1 MVYNNFDI
9 FIGNIDF
16 NSMKNKLLCSFTSHN
31 RLLDT
36 IASITSRYA
45 IMYDKMFVLESPQTT
60 EYLITYN
67 IDTENSVSEI
77 PENTILLHRKKES
90 NTLYTINALN
100 TLIKHLNHGIL
111 DNQYK
116 VNWVDYRN
124 SVLLT
129 QGPDLRIIETK
140 IHKIVHL

>member
-1 MVYNNFDI
+1 MFYNDSSI
-9 FIGNIDF
+9 FIGNIDLE
-16 NSMKNKLLCSFTSHN
+16 SMKNKLLCSFAAQN

-100 TLIKHLNHGIL
+100 TLIKTLNEGVL

-116 VNWVDYRN
+116 VNWVDYKN

-140 IHKIVHL
+140 IHKIIYL

>member
-1 MVYNNFDI
+1 MVYNISSI
-9 FIGNIDF
+9 FINSID
-16 NSMKNKLLCSFTSHN
+16 MKNKLLCSFTAPN

-36 IASITSRYA
+36 IAGITSRYA
-45 IMYDKMFVLESPQTT
+45 IMYDKMFILESPQTT

-100 TLIKHLNHGIL
+100 DLIKKLNGGT
-111 DNQYK
+111 
-116 VNWVDYRN
+116 VDPTYRIDWPHYRN
-124 SVLLT
+124 CILLT
-129 QGPDLRIIETK
+129 QHGDIKQLNNK
-140 IHKIVHL
+140 IYKIVDL

>member
-1 MVYNNFDI
+1 MFYNDSSI
-9 FIGNIDF
+9 FISSIDSE
-16 NSMKNKLLCSFTSHN
+16 SMKNKLLCSFAAQNH
-31 RLLDT
+31 LLDT

-67 IDTENSVSEI
+67 IDTENSVNEI
-77 PENTILLHRKKES
+77 PQNTILLHRKKES
-90 NTLYTINALN
+90 NSLYTINALN
-100 TLIKHLNHGIL
+100 TLIKQLNNGVL

-116 VNWVDYRN
+116 INWVDYKN

-140 IHKIVHL
+140 IHKIIHL

>member
-1 MVYNNFDI
+1 MVYDISPI
-9 FIGNIDF
+9 FISSIPFD
-16 NSMKNKLLCSFTSHN
+16 MKNKLLCSFTAQN

-45 IMYDKMFVLESPQTT
+45 ILYDKMFILESPQTT
-60 EYLITYN
+60 EYIITYN

-100 TLIKHLNHGIL
+100 TLIKELNNGML
-111 DNQYK
+111 DNQFK
-116 VNWVDYRN
+116 VNWNDYQN
-124 SVLLT
+124 SILLT
-129 QGPDLRIIETK
+129 QGPDLRILNTK
-140 IHKIVHL
+140 IYKIINI

>member
-1 MVYNNFDI
+1 
-9 FIGNIDF
+9 
-16 NSMKNKLLCSFTSHN
+16 MKNKLLCSFAAQN

-36 IASITSRYA
+36 IAGITSRYA

-67 IDTENSVSEI
+67 IDTENSVNEI

-100 TLIKHLNHGIL
+100 TLIKQLNNGTL
-111 DNQYK
+111 DNHFK
-116 VNWVDYRN
+116 VNWIDYRN

-140 IHKIVHL
+140 IHKIIHL

>member
-1 MVYNNFDI
+1 MDNTE
-9 FIGNIDF
+9 ID
-16 NSMKNKLLCSFTSHN
+16 MKNKLFCSFAAHN
-31 RLLDT
+31 YLPEA
-36 IASITSRYA
+36 IASITSRYP
-45 IMYDKMFVLESPQTT
+45 ILYSKLFVLESAQTT

-67 IDTENSVSEI
+67 VDTEKPLTEI

-90 NTLYTINALN
+90 NSLYTINALN
-100 TLIKHLNHGIL
+100 TLIKQLNNGVL

-116 VNWVDYRN
+116 INWSDYRN

-140 IHKIVHL
+140 IHKIIYL

>member
-1 MVYNNFDI
+1 MFYNDPSIFMSSIDI
-9 FIGNIDF
+9 E
-16 NSMKNKLLCSFTSHN
+16 SMKNKLLCSFAAQN

-100 TLIKHLNHGIL
+100 TLIKTLNEGVL

-116 VNWVDYRN
+116 VNWIEYKN

-140 IHKIVHL
+140 IHKIIHL

>member
-1 MVYNNFDI
+1 MVYDISSI
-9 FIGNIDF
+9 FISSIPFD
-16 NSMKNKLLCSFTSHN
+16 MKNKLLCSFTAQN

-45 IMYDKMFVLESPQTT
+45 ILYDKMFILESPQTT
-60 EYLITYN
+60 EYIITYN

-100 TLIKHLNHGIL
+100 TLIKELNNGML
-111 DNQYK
+111 DNQFK
-116 VNWVDYRN
+116 VNWNDYQN
-124 SVLLT
+124 SILLT
-129 QGPDLRIIETK
+129 QGPDLRILNTK
-140 IHKIVHL
+140 IYKIINI

>member
-9 FIGNIDF
+9 FISSIDF
-16 NSMKNKLLCSFTSHN
+16 GSMKNKLLCSFTSHN

-77 PENTILLHRKKES
+77 PENTILLYRKKES

-100 TLIKHLNHGIL
+100 TLIKQLNHGIL

-116 VNWVDYRN
+116 VNWIDYRN

>member
-1 MVYNNFDI
+1 MVYSSLPI
-9 FIGNIDF
+9 FIT
-16 NSMKNKLLCSFTSHN
+16 STELETMKNKLLCSFTAPT
-31 RLLDT
+31 RLVDT
-36 IASITSRYA
+36 IANITSRYA
-45 IMYDKMFVLESPQTT
+45 IMYNKMFILESPQTT

-100 TLIKHLNHGIL
+100 TLIKQLNNGVI
-111 DNQYK
+111 DNQFK
-116 VNWVDYRN
+116 VNWTNYQN

-129 QGPDLRIIETK
+129 QGIDLRIIETK
-140 IHKIVHL
+140 INKIIYL

>member
-1 MVYNNFDI
+1 MVYSFFPI
-9 FIGNIDF
+9 FITGTELDM
-16 NSMKNKLLCSFTSHN
+16 MKNKLLCSFTTSN
-31 RLLDT
+31 KLIDT
-36 IASITSRYA
+36 VASITSRYA

-60 EYLITYN
+60 ELLITYN

-100 TLIKHLNHGIL
+100 TLIKHLNNGLL
-111 DNQYK
+111 DSQFK
-116 VNWVDYRN
+116 VNWLDYRN

-140 IHKIVHL
+140 IHKIIHL

>member
-1 MVYNNFDI
+1 MVYNISSI
-9 FIGNIDF
+9 FINSID
-16 NSMKNKLLCSFTSHN
+16 MKNKLLCSFTAPN

-36 IASITSRYA
+36 IAGITSRYA
-45 IMYDKMFVLESPQTT
+45 IMYDKMFILESPQTT

-100 TLIKHLNHGIL
+100 TLIKQLNNGIL

-116 VNWVDYRN
+116 VNWIDYRN

-140 IHKIVHL
+140 IHKIVYI

>member
-1 MVYNNFDI
+1 M
-9 FIGNIDF
+9 GNIEAE
-16 NSMKNKLLCSFTSHN
+16 SMKNKLLCSFAAQN

-100 TLIKHLNHGIL
+100 TLIKSLNEGVL

-116 VNWVDYRN
+116 VNWVEYKN

-140 IHKIVHL
+140 IHKIIYL

>member
-1 MVYNNFDI
+1 MVYDISPI
-9 FIGNIDF
+9 FISSIPFD
-16 NSMKNKLLCSFTSHN
+16 MKNKLLCSFTAQN

-45 IMYDKMFVLESPQTT
+45 ILYDKMFVLESPQTT
-60 EYLITYN
+60 EYIITYN

-100 TLIKHLNHGIL
+100 TLIKELNNGML
-111 DNQYK
+111 DNQFK
-116 VNWVDYRN
+116 VNWNDYQN
-124 SVLLT
+124 SILLT
-129 QGPDLRIIETK
+129 QGPDLRILNTK
-140 IHKIVHL
+140 IYKIINI